1 MTSFIERWHTKRL
14 AAERYTACFDDDS
27 EHCVSDQSKPW
38 QRGFMLV
45 MTTVFFWA
53 TLSIVMKVALRSLDP
68 MTLTWAR
75 FFSASV
81 LMLAYLAGRGQLGV
95 FRLVSGKYWALLLLA
110 AVMLSFNFIGYIKGV
125 AYATPTHA
133 QLLIQLAPILMTLG
147 GIWVF
152 KEPFARGQ
160 WLGLLLL
167 VGGLGIYFWVRTQS
181 EMQAMTHDSMMLGTW
196 WLIFGA
202 VTWAVYALI
211 QKMMLARL
219 TSPQILLVMYVVSSV
234 CLVPWADFSA
244 FAALSFSAWLAVAYC
259 CINTLAAYGA
269 FAEALNHWP
278 ASRVGAL
285 IATTPVFTLLLS
297 ELLSGIWPQWVVSE
311 DLSVLAMIGLAVT
324 VVGASL
330 TSFWKS
336 ANHKHK
342 DHGSGVAAD

>member
-1 MTSFIERWHTKRL
+1 
-14 AAERYTACFDDDS
+14 
-27 EHCVSDQSKPW
+27 
-38 QRGFMLV
+38 MLV

-53 TLSIVMKVALRSLDP
+53 TLAIVMKVALRSLDA

-81 LMLAYLAGRGQLGV
+81 LMLFYLACRKRLAAFRGL
-95 FRLVSGKYWALLLLA
+95 SGKHWWLLLVA
-110 AVMLSFNFIGYIKGV
+110 SVMLSCNFIGYIQGV

-160 WLGLLLL
+160 WAGLLLL
-167 VGGLGIYFWVRTQS
+167 VSGLGLYFWVRSQS
-181 EMQAMTHDSMMLGTW
+181 DVQAMSHDDMMLGTW
-196 WLIFGA
+196 WLVFGA

-211 QKMMLARL
+211 QKVMLVRL
-219 TSPQILLVMYVVSSV
+219 SSPQVLLVVYVVSSF
-234 CLVPWADFSA
+234 CLLPWADFSA
-244 FAALSFSAWLAVAYC
+244 FAALGFSAWLAVAYC
-259 CINTLAAYGA
+259 CVNTLAAYGA

-285 IATTPVFTLLLS
+285 IATTPVFTLLFAEGLS
-297 ELLSGIWPQWVVSE
+297 MLWPQWVVSE
-311 DLSVLAMIGLAVT
+311 SLSVLAVLGLAVT

-336 ANHKHK
+336 ANRTVE
-342 DHGSGVAAD
+342 DEVSGVDAS